1 MLKESNGNE
10 LDTARLKDEWRT
22 KLLTEWQPIDKKRKR
37 GRQLTRWA
45 ADLARVA
52 GTELPDK
59 EWPGSEN
66 KNKVNYTYFLKNV

>member
-45 ADLARVA
+45 DNLARVA
-52 GTELPDK
+52 GRDWSRVDRQRMAGKRL
-59 EWPGSEN
+59 G
-66 KNKVNYTYFLKNV
+66 